1 MSEKKLSQS
10 AMIPAPTVITAHA
23 NADFDALSSI
33 IAAGKLYPDAI
44 LLFPGTQ
51 ERAIQNLFLE
61 HASLNFSIRMPREI
75 DMNSVR
81 KLIVVDTRQRSRIPH
96 MQPALKNKR
105 LEIHVYDHHPGTS
118 DDLLAQK
125 EVIKPWGAT
134 TSILVHEIKAR
145 SISLTS
151 DEATMLGLGIYEDT
165 GSFTF
170 SSTTP
175 YDYEAAAWL
184 HQHGMNLNI
193 ISELV
198 SRDMTPEQVAALHTL
213 LESAQT
219 HDIKGIPVIIT
230 EASMEDFLGDFSL
243 VVQKMMEMTQAKA
256 IFALANMADK
266 VQIVARSRVPE
277 VDVGKVCAFYGGG
290 GHAMAAAA
298 SVKDQT
304 MAQIKDGLFALLY
317 SSIVPDM
324 TVRQLMS
331 SPVVSIPE
339 DKSVKEAS
347 ETMGRYGLKAIPITE
362 PGTLHCVGLL
372 EYQLAA
378 RAMSHGLG
386 DMPLSEY
393 MHRKVLTVTPEST
406 LYPVTEIIL
415 GERQRLIPVVE
426 NNDIVGV
433 ITRTDLINTLVEEPA
448 RIPEKLM
455 TDTQN
460 RRHRNIGSLMAERL
474 PEQTLKYLKAAGKYG
489 DKMKVNVYA
498 VGGFVRDILM
508 NRSNLDLDLV
518 VESDGVEFATGLA
531 QELGGRI
538 RPHYAFKT
546 ALLMVPEE
554 DGKEQR
560 IDIATARLEYYDH
573 PAALPTVELS
583 SIKMDL
589 YRRDF
594 TVNAVA
600 VQLNEPH
607 FGRLLDFFDSL
618 RDLKDR
624 TLRVLHSLSF
634 VEDPTRILRAIR
646 FERRFDFQLG
656 SQTERLIKNAMHL
669 NLIQKVSDARIMH
682 EFRNVLQESNVVGC
696 LERMEEF
703 DILKAI
709 HPTLKL
715 SPKKQE
721 LLHEAHTVVE
731 WYKLLYLSSEP
742 EVWQIYLLC
751 LCLNAKYPDVSQ
763 VTNRLGLTPNVRHE
777 FLSMREKVRSAI
789 KELKSLLEGGL
800 IKSALHALLSPIPL
814 EGILYMMART
824 ENEEARKAISLYL
837 TKLRDMKS
845 DISGLD
851 LMALGAAP
859 GPVFGEILR
868 KILEAKLDDIAPTR
882 TTQLRLAAS
891 LLHEK
896 NDEKNQTK
904 E

>member
-1 MSEKKLSQS
+1 
-10 AMIPAPTVITAHA
+10 MISAPTVITAHS

-33 IAAGKLYPDAI
+33 IAAGKLYPEAI

-75 DMNSVR
+75 DMGSVR

-96 MQPALKNKR
+96 MRPALDNEG
-105 LEIHVYDHHPGTS
+105 LEIHVYDHHPGTP
-118 DDLLAQK
+118 DDLPAQK
-125 EVIKPWGAT
+125 EVVKPWGAT
-134 TSILVHEIKAR
+134 TSILVHEMKERAV
-145 SISLTS
+145 SVTP

-165 GSFTF
+165 GSFIF
-170 SSTTP
+170 PSTTP
-175 YDYEAAAWL
+175 HDYAAAAWL
-184 HQHGMNLNI
+184 RERGMNLNI

-230 EASMEDFLGDFSL
+230 EASMENFLGDFSL
-243 VVQKMMEMTQAKA
+243 VVQKVMEMTQAKA

-266 VQIVARSRVPE
+266 VQIIARSRIPE

-290 GHAMAAAA
+290 GHAMAASA

-317 SSIVPDM
+317 SSIVPDI

-331 SPVVSIPE
+331 VPVVTISE
-339 DKSVKEAS
+339 DKSVKDAS
-347 ETMGRYGLKAIPITE
+347 EIMARYGLKAIPVTE
-362 PGTLHCVGLL
+362 PGAPHCVGLL

-378 RAMSHGLG
+378 RAISHGLG
-386 DMPLSEY
+386 NMPVSEY
-393 MHRKVLTVTPEST
+393 MHRKVLTVTPDST

-426 NNDIVGV
+426 NGNIVGV

-448 RIPEKLM
+448 RIPEKL
-455 TDTQN
+455 TADT
-460 RRHRNIGSLMAERL
+460 RRYRNIGNLMEERL
-474 PEQTLKYLKAAGKYG
+474 PERTLNYLKTAGKYG
-489 DKMKVNVYA
+489 DKMHVNVYA

-508 NRSNLDLDLV
+508 NRPNLDLDLV
-518 VESDGVEFATGLA
+518 VEGDGVEFAAGLA

-546 ALLMVPEE
+546 ALLMVPEQ

-594 TVNAVA
+594 TINAVA
-600 VQLNEPH
+600 VQLI
-607 FGRLLDFFDSL
+607 GRLLDFFGAL
-618 RDLKDR
+618 RDLKDH

-656 SQTERLIKNAMHL
+656 NQTERLIKNAMHL

-682 EFRNVLQESNVVGC
+682 EFKNVLQESNAVSC

-715 SPKKQE
+715 APKKQE
-721 LLHEAHTVVE
+721 LLHEARTVID
-731 WYKLLYLSSEP
+731 WYKLLYLSPEP
-742 EVWQIYLLC
+742 EVWRIYLLC
-751 LCLNAKYPDVSQ
+751 LCLNAKYPDVSSL
-763 VTNRLGLTPNVRHE
+763 TTRLGLTSNVRRE
-777 FLSMREKVRSAI
+777 FLAMREQVRTTGKEFKNLLEAGSVTRSA
-789 KELKSLLEGGL
+789 LYS
-800 IKSALHALLSPIPL
+800 LLSPIPL

-837 TKLRDMKS
+837 TKLRDMKL

-851 LMALGAAP
+851 LMALGAVP
-859 GPVFGEILR
+859 GPVFGETLR
-868 KILEAKLDDIAPTR
+868 KVLDAKLDETAPTR
-882 TTQLRLAAS
+882 SAQLRLAAS
-891 LLHEK
+891 LLHNEEDK
-896 NDEKNQTK
+896 KISDEA
-904 E
+904 

>member
-1 MSEKKLSQS
+1 MSDKNESSLL
-10 AMIPAPTVITAHA
+10 IPAPTVVTAHS
-23 NADFDALSSI
+23 NADFDALASI
-33 IAAGKLYPDAI
+33 IAAGKLYPDA
-44 LLFPGTQ
+44 LLIFPGTQ

-75 DMNSVR
+75 DMKSVR
-81 KLIVVDTRQRSRIPH
+81 RLVVVDTRQRSRIPH
-96 MQPALKNKR
+96 MRPALDNEG
-105 LEIHVYDHHPGTS
+105 LEIHVYDHHPDTS
-118 DDLLAQK
+118 DDLPAQK
-125 EVIKPWGAT
+125 KVVKNWGAT
-134 TSILVHEIKAR
+134 TSILVHEIKKQA
-145 SISLTS
+145 ISVTP

-170 SSTTP
+170 PSTTP
-175 YDYEAAAWL
+175 HDYEAAAWL
-184 HQHGMNLNI
+184 HAKGMNLTI

-230 EASMEDFLGDFSL
+230 EASMESFLGDFSL
-243 VVQKMMEMTQAKA
+243 VVQKVMEMTQAKA

-266 VQIVARSRVPE
+266 VQIVARSRIPE

-290 GHAMAAAA
+290 GHAMAASA

-331 SPVVSIPE
+331 LPVVSISE
-339 DKSVKEAS
+339 DRSVKDAS
-347 ETMGRYGLKAIPITE
+347 ETMARYGLKAIPVTQ

-378 RAMSHGLG
+378 RAISHGLG
-386 DMPLSEY
+386 DMPVSEY
-393 MHRKVLTVTPEST
+393 MHRKVLTVTPDST

-426 NNDIVGV
+426 KGNIVGV

-448 RIPEKLM
+448 RIPEKLT
-455 TDTQN
+455 TDT
-460 RRHRNIGSLMAERL
+460 RRYRNIGTLMEERL
-474 PEQTLKYLKAAGKYG
+474 PERTLRYLRAAGKYG
-489 DKMKVNVYA
+489 DRMNVNVYA

-508 NRSNLDLDLV
+508 NRPNLDLDLV
-518 VESDGVEFATGLA
+518 VESDGVDFAAGLA

-554 DGKEQR
+554 NGKEQR

-594 TVNAVA
+594 TINAVA
-600 VQLNEPH
+600 VQLNEKH
-607 FGRLLDFFDSL
+607 FGRLLDFFGAL
-618 RDLKDR
+618 RDLKDH
-624 TLRVLHSLSF
+624 TIRVLHSLSF

-646 FERRFDFQLG
+646 FEQRFNFQLG

-682 EFRNVLQESNVVGC
+682 EFKNVLQEGKAVSC
-696 LERMEEF
+696 LERMESF
-703 DILKAI
+703 YILKAI
-709 HPTLKL
+709 HPVLKL
-715 SPKKQE
+715 TPKKKE
-721 LLHEAHTVVE
+721 LLHETQKVID
-731 WYKLLYLSSEP
+731 WYKLLYLSPEP

-751 LCLNAKYPDVSQ
+751 LCLHAKYPDVSS
-763 VTNRLGLTPNVRHE
+763 VAHRLGLTPNIRHD
-777 FLSMREKVRSAI
+777 FLAMREQLRNAG
-789 KELKSLLEGGL
+789 KELKILLEKEL
-800 IKSALHALLSPIPL
+800 SRSALYALLAPIPL
-814 EGILYMMART
+814 EGILYMMAKA

-837 TKLRDMKS
+837 TKLKDMKP

-859 GPVFGEILR
+859 GPLFGETLR
-868 KILEAKLDDIAPTR
+868 KVLDAKLDEIAQTR
-882 TTQLRLAAS
+882 TAQLSLAAT
-891 LLHEK
+891 LLHEQDDAETFSDK
-896 NDEKNQTK
+896 D
-904 E
+904 